1 MTAPD
6 MTDTATN
13 DTAMTDTASAP
24 LYRASFEEIAARC
37 PDYPAERQRAY
48 RAQGCWLDETFSAM
62 LRRLAREHGDR
73 EALIDGVRRLTFRG
87 LEGRVDA
94 LARGLRARGIARG
107 DRVVVQMPNSHAFIE
122 VCFALFRLGALPIFA
137 LPAHRRF
144 EIEHFCRVATARAL
158 IIGDRAAGFDYRVM
172 AREIAQALP
181 TLETVIVHGEA
192 QELTA
197 LESLYQTDGAA
208 VDEITT
214 AHDLA
219 FFQLSGGTT
228 GVPKLIPRRHDAY
241 HYSLR
246 ESVRACEVTPS
257 TVYLVALPIAHNFP
271 MSSPGFLGVLLGGG
285 RVVIAPHPAPDV
297 CFSLIEREGVTM
309 TALVPPLAMLWLDSA
324 RATDADLSS
333 LDILQ
338 VGGARLADEAAR
350 RVAPTLGCRLQQ
362 VFGMAEG
369 LVNYTGLSDPI
380 ELVTTTQGR
389 PMSAFD
395 EVKVVDDD
403 DRPLPPGAVGHLLT
417 RGPYTI
423 PGYFIAPVETAPAD
437 TASGT
442 DEAADDNAHNRR
454 AFTADGFYR
463 TGDRV
468 RITPEGY
475 LIVEGRD
482 KDQINRGGEKIAA
495 EEVENLLL
503 AHEDVFDVAV
513 VAMPDAVLGERVC
526 AFVIPRREAP
536 RPMVLARFLRDRG
549 LADYK
554 VPERFNFLDAFPQTG
569 VGKIS
574 KKALRRTLRERWF
587 ANAPPAPRPEE
598 T

>member
-1 MTAPD
+1 MTETTMTTAP
-6 MTDTATN
+6 
-13 DTAMTDTASAP
+13 AP
-24 LYRASFEEIAARC
+24 LYRAPLEEIVARS
-37 PDYPAERQRAY
+37 PDYPAERQRHY
-48 RAQGCWLDETFSAM
+48 REQGCWIDETFSAM

-73 EALIDGVRRLTFRG
+73 EALIDGDRRLTFRT
-87 LEGRVDA
+87 LDARADA
-94 LARGLRARGIARG
+94 LARGMHARGIARG
-107 DRVVVQMPNSHAFIE
+107 DRVVVQMPNTGAFVE

-144 EIEHFCRVATARAL
+144 EIEHFCRAATARAL
-158 IIGDRAAGFDYRVM
+158 IVGDRAAGFDYRVM

-181 TLETVIVHGEA
+181 TLDTIIVHGEA
-192 QELTA
+192 QEFTA
-197 LESLYQTDGAA
+197 LDSLHHDTGAP
-208 VDEITT
+208 VEELTN

-246 ESVRACEVTPS
+246 ESVRACAVTRE

-324 RATDADLSS
+324 PRAVADLSS

-369 LVNYTGLSDPI
+369 LVNYTGLADPI

-423 PGYFIAPVETAPAD
+423 PGYFIAPVHT
-437 TASGT
+437 TST

-468 RITPEGY
+468 RITPEGH

-503 AHEDVFDVAV
+503 AHEAVFDVAV

-536 RPMVLARFLRDRG
+536 QPRALARFLRDRG

-554 VPERFNFLDAFPQTG
+554 VPERFTFLDAFPQTG

-587 ANAPPAPRPEE
+587 ANEPPAPRPEE